1 MLLATMG
8 DLDYYAKTFQLPR
21 WSSASS
27 PCCLCK
33 CTKLGPTTY
42 MDNRPNA
49 PWVNTLWTPSTW
61 FGWAERPRSAF
72 FSMTLWFS
80 SLVIHYDYM
89 HCKFLGSDQYLF
101 GSILYLITHH
111 EMPDEDPRVNLVG
124 LWGWISQW
132 YIESGYPA
140 SKRYRHLD
148 KLSMYVKKKGPPK
161 LRGKAIE
168 IKHFG
173 PVLQAVWLEFGKGS
187 PWYDQLSLVL
197 DLNNQLDQILDS
209 HPVSHY
215 CCLPE
220 EVAAQFLEN
229 AKAVAQVTKAV
240 SQSCKAS
247 GINAFSVT
255 SKAHD
260 LIHIAMLSK
269 YVHPILTSCFDGE
282 DYMKVVQRLM
292 QSCIRGN
299 NFWQAPVK
307 ATSHYRL
314 AMHIRFT
321 DCQ

>member
-1 MLLATMG
+1 M
-8 DLDYYAKTFQLPR
+8 
-21 WSSASS
+21 
-27 PCCLCK
+27 
-33 CTKLGPTTY
+33 
-42 MDNRPNA
+42 
-49 PWVNTLWTPSTW
+49 
-61 FGWAERPRSAF
+61 
-72 FSMTLWFS
+72 
-80 SLVIHYDYM
+80 
-89 HCKFLGSDQYLF
+89 
-101 GSILYLITHH
+101 
-111 EMPDEDPRVNLVG
+111 
-124 LWGWISQW
+124 
-132 YIESGYPA
+132 
-140 SKRYRHLD
+140 
-148 KLSMYVKKKGPPK
+148 
-161 LRGKAIE
+161 E

-173 PVLQAVWLEFGKGS
+173 PVLKAVWQEFGKES

-215 CCLPE
+215 CCLPKE
-220 EVAAQFLEN
+220 IATQFLEN
-229 AKAVAQVTKAV
+229 AMAVAQVTKVV

-282 DYMKVVQRLM
+282 DYMRVVQRLV

-299 NFWQAPVK
+299 NFWQTPVK

-314 AMHIRFT
+314 AMHLRFT